1 MKTSKRKSPLDIIKS
16 PKTTGQLIKAF
27 RSNFEISQMD
37 LASICGITQANLS
50 SIENDKREIGADV
63 ALRVA
68 AALGVA
74 PEIVLYPNGY
84 ESQPQ
89 FIETKRRASALRRQG

>member
-1 MKTSKRKSPLDIIKS
+1 MKRKFAKSPLDLVKS

-27 RSNFEISQMD
+27 RANFEISQME

-63 ALRVA
+63 ALRMS

-74 PEIVLYPNGY
+74 PEIILYPNGY

-89 FIETKRRASALRRQG
+89 FIETKRRAAILRKHG

>member
-1 MKTSKRKSPLDIIKS
+1 VKSKNRKSPLDLLKS
-16 PKTTGQLIKAF
+16 PKTSGQLIKAF
-27 RSNFEISQMD
+27 RLNFEISQMD

-50 SIENDKREIGADV
+50 SIENDKRDIGADV
-63 ALRVA
+63 ALRMS

-74 PEIVLYPNGY
+74 PEIVLYPSGY

-89 FIETKRRASALRRQG
+89 FVETKRRASALRKHG

>member
-1 MKTSKRKSPLDIIKS
+1 MKSNKRKSPLDIVKS

-27 RSNFEISQMD
+27 RVNFEISQMD
-37 LASICGITQANLS
+37 LASICRVTQANLS
-50 SIENDKREIGADV
+50 SIENDKREIGADI
-63 ALRVA
+63 ALRMS

-74 PEIVLYPNGY
+74 PEIILYPNGY

-89 FIETKRRASALRRQG
+89 FIETKRRAMVLRKHG